1 MRRLSWSQA
10 GLEGTGTPLACE
22 GATLDAERG
31 IADNYPAMDQMEELR
46 ASRARVLE
54 AADAERRRTE
64 RGLHDGV
71 QQHLVALAVNLQLA
85 RQLTES
91 DPVALK
97 ALLDELMRDVH
108 EALESVRALARQV
121 YPPLLLDRGLADAL
135 RSAAAEVSAHV
146 EVATS
151 DRFPPEIEAA
161 VYFCCVELLRPGA
174 TVRVWA
180 EEDTLVF
187 EASGAPTAAVAD
199 RLGALGGSLK
209 AKPGRTTGRVP
220 FAP

>member
-1 MRRLSWSQA
+1 VLA
-10 GLEGTGTPLACE
+10 GRYRAGRHPLVCE
-22 GATLDAERG
+22 GATLDAARR
-31 IADNYPAMDQMEELR
+31 IADNYRAMDEMEELR

-85 RQLTES
+85 RQLADS
-91 DPVALK
+91 DPGALN
-97 ALLDELMRDVH
+97 ALLDELTRDVH
-108 EALESVRALARQV
+108 EALESVRALARQF

-135 RSAAAEVSAHV
+135 RSAAAEAGARV
-146 EVATS
+146 EMPTS
-151 DRFPPEIEAA
+151 DRFPPEVEAA

-174 TVRVWA
+174 TVRLWA
-180 EEDTLVF
+180 EEDSLVF
-187 EASGAPTAAVAD
+187 EASGEPPPAVAD

-209 AKPGRTTGRVP
+209 VEPGRTTGRVP
-220 FAP
+220 LAP